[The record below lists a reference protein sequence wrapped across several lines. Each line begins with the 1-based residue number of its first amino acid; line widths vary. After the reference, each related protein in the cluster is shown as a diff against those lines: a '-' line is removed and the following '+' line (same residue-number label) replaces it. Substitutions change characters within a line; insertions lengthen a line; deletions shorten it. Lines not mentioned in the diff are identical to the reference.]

1 MKKNIGIWGPKG
13 AGKTTYLSVLYHDCL
28 ANGWKMKAAD
38 EESDEFRLK
47 NYTLLFEEGVFPIAT
62 RQQDVGVYTYD
73 ISRAGSLGVVQTYRL
88 VLADASGEWFE
99 NPVQMRNLFP
109 EITVNPY
116 DRLMKCDGLLLLL
129 DPDEVRKEQRKHYVT
144 ISRALGALERAA
156 SNNSIN
162 KPITPTMAVCFTK
175 MDREKYRFKIDAE
188 GEKMNEFVL
197 DVLGPHTYQDIL
209 NACEPN
215 RVKFFG
221 CSSIGVQRIGKTNE
235 SNAMEASDETRIDPD
250 KITPINIFKP
260 IEWLLS

>member
-47 NYTLLFEEGVFPIAT
+47 NYKLLFEEGVFPIAT

-73 ISRAGSLGVVQTYRL
+73 ISRGGSFGVVQAYRL

-116 DRLMKCDGLLLLL
+116 ERLMQCDGLVLLL
-129 DPDEVRKEQRKHYVT
+129 DPEEVRTQQTGHYVT
-144 ISRALGALERAA
+144 ISRALGALERFA

-162 KPITPTMAVCFTK
+162 KPIVPLMAVCFTK
-175 MDREKYRFKIDAE
+175 MDREKYRYIDLD
-188 GEKMNEFVL
+188 GEKITEFARKI
-197 DVLGPHTYQDIL
+197 LGDHIYQDIL
-209 NACEPN
+209 NACAPE

-221 CSSIGVQRIGKTNE
+221 CSSIGIQENGKKGKMPVGTEQTKEDRFN
-235 SNAMEASDETRIDPD
+235 PD
-250 KITPINIFKP
+250 NISPINIFKP
-260 IEWLLS
+260 IEWLLR